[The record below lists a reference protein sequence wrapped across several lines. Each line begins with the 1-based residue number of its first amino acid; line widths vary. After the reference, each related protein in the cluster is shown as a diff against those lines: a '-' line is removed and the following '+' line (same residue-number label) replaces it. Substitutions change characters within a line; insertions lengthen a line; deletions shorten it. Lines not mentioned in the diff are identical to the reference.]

1 MQDYKFII
9 SIFTVLLVII
19 SNWSY
24 FRGMLYGTVRPH
36 MYTFLI
42 WIITQW
48 IAVFGMIYGWAKWWI
63 VWPTLSLLCMVWIV
77 FLIWKKKLWF
87 PIARSDTYALTWA
100 VIALIL
106 WWVFDAKLIS
116 LFLATVVD
124 ICWYF
129 PTFRKIMTHPSSEIV
144 FPWIIFSFI
153 NITTILSSA
162 MYNFYTVFYTAVILV
177 CNMLVIALIVLKRK

>member
-77 FLIWKKKLWF
+77 FLIWKKKTVISHCSQWYLC
-87 PIARSDTYALTWA
+87 TYMSGYCSHSLVSIWRK
-100 VIALIL
+100 I
-106 WWVFDAKLIS
+106 DIS
-116 LFLATVVD
+116 LLGY
-124 ICWYF
+124 CCRYLL
-129 PTFRKIMTHPSSEIV
+129 
-144 FPWIIFSFI
+144 IFSDI
-153 NITTILSSA
+153 QKNNDSP
-162 MYNFYTVFYTAVILV
+162 
-177 CNMLVIALIVLKRK
+177 LIWDCFPLDYF